1 MIKKLDISGIHAD
14 LDKDVHDYTVKKI
27 GGMDR
32 FLSRH
37 ARESAHAEVKLVE
50 GKIKT
55 RKQYTCE
62 VILRLPKDTLMTK
75 ETANTMF
82 AAIDAVESKLKNQ
95 LKKYKEMHGNPRLH
109 RRVLSKILRSS

>member
-1 MIKKLDISGIHAD
+1 MIQKLDISGIHVD
-14 LDKDVHDYTVKKI
+14 LDKEAHEYAVKKI

-50 GKIKT
+50 VKIKT

-62 VILRLPKDTLMTK
+62 VILHLPKDTLMTK
-75 ETANTMF
+75 ETANTML
-82 AAIDAVESKLKNQ
+82 AAIDAAQSKLKNQ
-95 LKKYKEMHGNPRLH
+95 LKKYKEKHGNPRPH
-109 RRVLSKILRSS
+109 RRMLSKILRS